1 MSAQKRGWDGN
12 GSGSSRSKKKPNIT
26 DEEALEIFHIHPNF
40 RPYAILNRFVKDK
53 ETNELVEL
61 KNDEKTRELLDFLLN
76 MGNANSFKVK
86 TIKEAEEAIDMVF
99 VV

>member
-1 MSAQKRGWDGN
+1 MQKLDQ
-12 GSGSSRSKKKPNIT
+12 
-26 DEEALEIFHIHPNF
+26 EALGISSIQHKYK
-40 RPYAILNRFVKDK
+40 PYSILNRFVKDN

-76 MGNANSFKVK
+76 IGNANSFRVK
-86 TIKEAEEAIDMVF
+86 TEKEAEEAIDMVF